1 MPSHSVLSS
10 TGQTIDVEGIAQRLK
25 HTSVSVI
32 KEMMYLGA
40 QEAAKGKDIVSLGV
54 GLPFYPVPDFI
65 HRYAIKVLKEKKD
78 IDKYTLL
85 TGLPRLREIIAKIA
99 TREMGFS
106 VTSDQIL
113 VTPGS
118 MAGLLY
124 SFLTLL
130 DPGEE
135 VILPSPYFSSNGE
148 QVTISGGKTV
158 PVAMKENKTYGYR
171 LDVDKIISA
180 INSKTKAIVLN
191 NPQNPTGAL
200 FLKEDL
206 VALASALKNKNIF
219 VITDE
224 VYDFLIYDNAHYFN
238 IANIR
243 ELWPRVIRC
252 CSLSKKYGMMGWRI
266 GYVHTDKDLL
276 MHMLKVHDA
285 NIVCAPHISQEAAIA
300 ALTQDQNVVNNH
312 IKWLTDNRDCICARL
327 DALPDLFR
335 YIKPRGTYYVFPKF
349 LVPITSIEMAKRL
362 LYEAGVVTVPGIGFG
377 PQGEHHLRLSFGS
390 PKEDINRAF
399 DKIETWWRKNKKS

>member
-1 MPSHSVLSS
+1 MNNNRSVLTSAGD
-10 TGQTIDVEGIAQRLK
+10 TVDLPELAVRLK
-25 HTSVSVI
+25 NSSVSVI
-32 KEMMYLGA
+32 KEMTYVGA
-40 QEAAKGKDIVSLGV
+40 LEQNKGKDIVSLGV
-54 GLPFYPVPDFI
+54 GLPFYPAPDFI
-65 HRYAIKVLKEKKD
+65 HQHAIKVLKEKKD

-148 QVTISGGKTV
+148 QVTISGGKPV
-158 PVAMKENKTYGYR
+158 PVPMLEDKKYGYR

-180 INSKTKAIVLN
+180 INPKTKAIVIN

-206 VALASALKNKNIF
+206 VALASALKNRNIF

-224 VYDFLIYDNAHYFN
+224 VYDF
-238 IANIR
+238 
-243 ELWPRVIRC
+243 
-252 CSLSKKYGMMGWRI
+252 
-266 GYVHTDKDLL
+266 
-276 MHMLKVHDA
+276 
-285 NIVCAPHISQEAAIA
+285 
-300 ALTQDQNVVNNH
+300 
-312 IKWLTDNRDCICARL
+312 
-327 DALPDLFR
+327 
-335 YIKPRGTYYVFPKF
+335 
-349 LVPITSIEMAKRL
+349 
-362 LYEAGVVTVPGIGFG
+362 
-377 PQGEHHLRLSFGS
+377 
-390 PKEDINRAF
+390 
-399 DKIETWWRKNKKS
+399 